1 MAAEHRGYNCSR
13 LVRHRTDSPRHG
25 ECPTWR
31 ALSRRFPIVKAINWL
46 PLLSL
51 IPFLTAGILLFRSRR
66 RRQDQI
72 RFIREKLATASP
84 SPSDKR
90 VIAALSTL
98 PDRILNLE
106 PTIRCLL
113 QQSRPP
119 DEIVLQVPEFSRRQR
134 RRYVIPEYLEQLP
147 RVRVIRCE
155 TDWGPATKFIPIVQA
170 ELAAGRPDALILIV
184 DDDRVYP
191 LDALETYLY
200 YHRGL
205 PDAALTFRGAPM

>member
-1 MAAEHRGYNCSR
+1 MSPLGFLMLPPLLIGAIVIFRLSR
-13 LVRHRTDSPRHG
+13 L
-25 ECPTWR
+25 C
-31 ALSRRFPIVKAINWL
+31 
-46 PLLSL
+46 
-51 IPFLTAGILLFRSRR
+51 RS
-66 RRQDQI
+66 QI
-72 RFIREKLATASP
+72 KFVREKLAAAPSLAS
-84 SPSDKR
+84 DRR

-98 PDRILNLE
+98 PDRIVNLE

-113 QQSRPP
+113 RQTRPP
-119 DEIVLQVPEFSRRQR
+119 DEIVVQVPEFSRRQR
-134 RRYVIPEYLEQLP
+134 RRYVIPAYLEQLP

-155 TDWGPATKFIPIVQA
+155 TEWGPATKFIPIVQA